1 MGQTRDV
8 NVIKLVLND
17 TVEEHILR
25 CAITKIKLDE
35 QIRGGTEDESSEVDQ
50 NVLEALRNDMKA
62 EVVD

>member
-1 MGQTRDV
+1 V

-25 CAITKIKLDE
+25 LAITKIKLDE
-35 QIRGGTEDESSEVDQ
+35 QIRGGGEDESSEVDQ